1 MYSVPRRE
9 AQCFKANYPNTKVKY
24 EYYLKFFNEN
34 FALRF
39 GRPQID
45 VCCKCEELSV
55 KIKSPHLSENVK
67 LAAQAELVIHKRRSK
82 KCFTALKNTA
92 NESKTNPKVLGLAF
106 DYMQNLPQ
114 PHTPVGEIFYLR
126 QLWVNAFCVHNLKD
140 DSSQIYMYHE
150 GVAKKGANEVCSFI
164 YDYISNNVPNDVTD
178 LYLYSDG
185 CPGQNRNHWNHTM
198 IRMCLALI
206 DSGKFQKIVHR
217 FPVRGHSFLPC
228 DRDFGVFKRN
238 IKKFDRLFVPM
249 DYCRII
255 ARSKKNVTVK
265 MVSTDNILDFSKWW
279 PPLYKKTVLSD
290 GSKGKNVSRDQK
302 VSFTPS
308 QFYEFIYSSE
318 HPGKV
323 TTMPYINSFVKHTFD
338 LHQVGQHT
346 ISMSSIPVAYP
357 AGNVPINS
365 KKLEHIRQVV
375 KYVNPEDD
383 EAQTFYE
390 KILQWPTTDHN
401 TEEE

>member
-1 MYSVPRRE
+1 M
-9 AQCFKANYPNTKVKY
+9 
-24 EYYLKFFNEN
+24 
-34 FALRF
+34 
-39 GRPQID
+39 
-45 VCCKCEELSV
+45 
-55 KIKSPHLSENVK
+55 
-67 LAAQAELVIHKRRSK
+67 
-82 KCFTALKNTA
+82 
-92 NESKTNPKVLGLAF
+92 
-106 DYMQNLPQ
+106 
-114 PHTPVGEIFYLR
+114 
-126 QLWVNAFCVHNLKD
+126 
-140 DSSQIYMYHE
+140 
-150 GVAKKGANEVCSFI
+150 CSFI
-164 YDYISNNVPNDVTD
+164 YDYISNNVPNEVTD

-185 CPGQNRNHWNHTM
+185 CPGQNRNNTM
-198 IRMCLALI
+198 IRMCLGFV

-228 DRDFGVFKRN
+228 DRDFRVFKRN

-249 DYCRII
+249 DYCSII

-290 GSKGKNVSRDQK
+290 DSKGKNVSRDQK

-323 TTMPYINSFVKHTFD
+323 TTRPYINSFVKHTFD
-338 LHQVGQHT
+338 LHQGSQHT

-365 KKLEHIRQVV
+365 KKLENIRQVV

-390 KILQWPTTDHN
+390 KMLQWPTTDHN
-401 TEEE
+401 TEDE